1 MSNELIHYGVPG
13 MKWGVRHD
21 KPSSGRSPY
30 TKAKRASEIRKMS
43 DEDLRKSN
51 TRHAAEN
58 LYKKNHPT
66 DEESITKVFSD
77 MNQNVNKINNGFKNL
92 SSRKR
97 QSKRTRQ
104 IEIERK
110 KQMTEKLK
118 NMSDSELRAVV
129 NRMNM
134 EQQYERLSNNDIQ
147 SGKDRVGDVLDSIG
161 DALVIAGGAAALAVN
176 IQKLT
181 KRLT

>member
-1 MSNELIHYGVPG
+1 MNEELMHYGVPG

-21 KPSSGRSPY
+21 KPSSGRSSY
-30 TKAKRASEIRKMS
+30 TKAKRASDIRKMS

-51 TRHAAEN
+51 TRYAAEN

-66 DEESITKVFSD
+66 DEEFISKVSSD
-77 MNQNVNKINNGFKNL
+77 INQNVNSINNGLKSL
-92 SSRKR
+92 SRKR
-97 QSKRTRQ
+97 QSKKTRQ
-104 IEIERK
+104 IDVERK

-118 NMSDSELRAVV
+118 NMSDSELRTIV
-129 NRMNM
+129 NRMNL
-134 EQQYERLSNNDIQ
+134 EQQYERLSNNNVKT
-147 SGKDRVGDVLDSIG
+147 GKDRVGDVLDAAG
-161 DALVIAGGAAALAVN
+161 DVLVIAGGAAALAVN